1 VANIM
6 DKELHDKA
14 WNFLDK
20 KGLTVGEKMMVRS
33 SFANTYKN
41 EYPFI
46 TVKNDKEGA
55 KYYVSEIEEL
65 KTLTFDTENEVI
77 LANAI
82 YENVK
87 DKFEINEFIQI
98 LKFTFRIM
106 NVSSKWS

>member
-1 VANIM
+1 M

-14 WNFLDK
+14 WNLLDE
-20 KGLTVGEKMMVRS
+20 KGLTTGEKMMVRR
-33 SFANTYKN
+33 SFASTYQN
-41 EYPFI
+41 EYPYI
-46 TVKNDKEGA
+46 VVKNNKRGE
-55 KYYVSEIEEL
+55 KYYVSGIEEIKIL
-65 KTLTFDTENEVI
+65 MFSTKNEVI

-87 DKFEINEFIQI
+87 GKFEINEFIQI

>member
-1 VANIM
+1 M

-14 WNFLDK
+14 WNLLDE
-20 KGLTVGEKMMVRS
+20 KGLTTGEKIMVRRC
-33 SFANTYKN
+33 FASTYRNDYPYIVVKKN
-41 EYPFI
+41 
-46 TVKNDKEGA
+46 KNGD
-55 KYYVSEIEEL
+55 KYYVSGIEKIKIL
-65 KTLTFDTENEVI
+65 IFSTENEVI

-87 DKFEINEFIQI
+87 DKFNINEFIQI